1 MKPDK
6 EGQIFQLP
14 SSKKLNSTTN
24 EKQEIRNMRI
34 KKFSALI
41 SVVLSFT
48 AVAASDKSGACADFS
63 KTACETAPAKGSNLL
78 TFSDS
83 FNQRDDRWGW
93 KSDYNFQG
101 VSEDERRELKQKGKP
116 YFHTSVGK
124 TLTVTTDDAAAKFL
138 NAKGEPQMTNAL
150 WRQFKFATPGSYMIE
165 FKVKGRLAK
174 GPGVCT
180 GVYTVSMLDEKN
192 RRVIPDLAG
201 RIKPAENFTVQKI
214 KINIPEKVKSI
225 QIAFSMYG
233 MGQMEIQDLAMYP
246 ATEK

>member
-1 MKPDK
+1 M
-6 EGQIFQLP
+6 E
-14 SSKKLNSTTN
+14 
-24 EKQEIRNMRI
+24 I

-41 SVVLSFT
+41 SAVFAIT
-48 AVAASDKSGACADFS
+48 AFAAFDEGGVSMDFS
-63 KTACETAPAKGSNLL
+63 KIARETAPAKGSNLL

-138 NAKGEPQMTNAL
+138 NAKGDPQMTNAL

-192 RRVIPDLAG
+192 RRIIPDFTG
-201 RIKPAENFTVQKI
+201 KITPTENFTVQQI